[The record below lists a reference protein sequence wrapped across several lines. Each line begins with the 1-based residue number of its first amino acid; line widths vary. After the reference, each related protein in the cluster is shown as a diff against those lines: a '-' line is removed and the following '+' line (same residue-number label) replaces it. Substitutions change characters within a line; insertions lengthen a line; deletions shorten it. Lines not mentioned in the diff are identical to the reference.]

1 MAVVN
6 EVITKF
12 SFSGST
18 KPLSLFNADLGKGI
32 MYLGGFSAAIGAS
45 LAVIAKWSD
54 GILNALNPLIL
65 LSKQSGVATQYIQEM
80 GYVAIASGSSL
91 QAMEKTI
98 SSLSRKIGSATLNG
112 NQDFSRLGI
121 SIRKASGEIK
131 TADEILGEVGER
143 FKAMN
148 LSLSQ
153 QVTIAE
159 SLGIDSTLLE
169 MLGKTSG
176 RIKELREE
184 SKGFG
189 VLTKKQ
195 TEQVEAYNRSVA
207 KLRFNLDGMKMLI
220 AVGLAPELDKLSKK
234 FNNFLVDNQDAI
246 VKGIGAFAEGL
257 SEISDLMVRMTPI
270 VVGLGLAIGA
280 LTIANSPLLLIISAL
295 SAAVLLLDDV
305 MVGLKGGKSVTGDHS
320 KKVARFIMDN
330 DYEFENTIG
339 KYLTGDKNKPGM
351 GSLTQNIV
359 VDVKSTDPERSA
371 IEVRDKLQEH
381 LEIAKALVQGGG
393 M

>member
-220 AVGLAPELDKLSKK
+220 AVGLAPELDKLSKQ
-234 FNNFLVDNQDAI
+234 FNSFLVDNKDSI
-246 VKGIGAFAEGL
+246 VSGIGKFAKGL
-257 SEISDLMVRMTPI
+257 TEVMALLWRMKVPLM
-270 VVGLGLAIGA
+270 AIGA
-280 LTIANSPLLLIISAL
+280 IIAVSIAPEIIAIT
-295 SAAVLLLDDV
+295 AAVTALALLVDDLSMPMRGGESVVANKSLEV
-305 MVGLKGGKSVTGDHS
+305 MHTINKPVDSMLGFMKNMFNGGGKV
-320 KKVARFIMDN
+320 
-330 DYEFENTIG
+330 E
-339 KYLTGDKNKPGM
+339 
-351 GSLTQNIV
+351 QNV
-359 VDVKSTDPERSA
+359 VVEVKSTDPERSA
-371 IEVRDKLQEH
+371 LEVRDKLQEH

>member
-220 AVGLAPELDKLSKK
+220 AVGLAPELDKLSKQ
-234 FNNFLVDNQDAI
+234 FNSFLVDNKDSI
-246 VKGIGAFAEGL
+246 VSGIGKFAKGL
-257 SEISDLMVRMTPI
+257 TEVMALLWRMKVPLM
-270 VVGLGLAIGA
+270 AIGA
-280 LTIANSPLLLIISAL
+280 IIAVSIAPEIIAIT
-295 SAAVLLLDDV
+295 AAVTALALLVDDLSMPMRGGESVVANKSLEV
-305 MVGLKGGKSVTGDHS
+305 MHTINKPVDSMLGFMKNMFNGGGKV
-320 KKVARFIMDN
+320 
-330 DYEFENTIG
+330 E
-339 KYLTGDKNKPGM
+339 
-351 GSLTQNIV
+351 QNV
-359 VDVKSTDPERSA
+359 VVEVKSTDPERSA